1 MILILK
7 IYVFQPLEK
16 EKRVKLVSLS
26 TLIMTTIL
34 ERYTLVLSKPRT
46 WSKLIWSESQIPTL
60 FWLMET
66 RSSKLTQLRTHRT
79 PSSTMK
85 QTLMSLTMETT
96 RSK

>member
-7 IYVFQPLEK
+7 IYIFQPLEK

-34 ERYTLVLSKPRT
+34 ERFMLVLSKPRT
-46 WSKLIWSESQIPTL
+46 WPRLIWSESQIPMP
-60 FWLMET
+60 FWRTET

-85 QTLMSLTMETT
+85 QTLMCPTMGIT